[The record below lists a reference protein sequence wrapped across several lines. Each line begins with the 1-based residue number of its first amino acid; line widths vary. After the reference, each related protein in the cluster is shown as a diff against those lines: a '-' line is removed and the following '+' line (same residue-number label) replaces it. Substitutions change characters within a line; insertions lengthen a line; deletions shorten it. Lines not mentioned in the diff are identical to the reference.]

1 MKKNNDLLSSEK
13 ECRISDKPVGE
24 PATPSEPREWWI
36 MFKKTDSGQKAS
48 WWNYNPGR
56 NADPFDRPIVH
67 VREVLATAPAAQS
80 RAERDAEKAAAD
92 FVGDRDRMKRYDAVI
107 QRGESCGNISADL
120 SFEMIERPAGRYVL
134 AFDYDSDIKAERE
147 RAERA
152 EAELAALIPPT
163 KEETI

>member
-1 MKKNNDLLSSEK
+1 MQND
-13 ECRISDKPVGE
+13 I
-24 PATPSEPREWWI
+24 TPTRE
-36 MFKKTDSGQKAS
+36 S
-48 WWNYNPGR
+48 
-56 NADPFDRPIVH
+56 
-67 VREVLATAPAAQS
+67 VR
-80 RAERDAEKAAAD
+80 
-92 FVGDRDRMKRYDAVI
+92 RYDAVI